1 MLAHGS
7 LMENKKKELQQQL
20 AEFDE
25 HLAALSAG
33 KGNTGKDDVPRAIR
47 DARLGDIDLAKISV
61 KGKGKERDDTGT
73 EQRTL
78 TDATKTP
85 ESQNPKAPT
94 KEEIAMAD
102 LKVRVEGPILKPGA
116 ERTLT
121 TIIPFLV

>member
-1 MLAHGS
+1 M
-7 LMENKKKELQQQL
+7 
-20 AEFDE
+20 
-25 HLAALSAG
+25 
-33 KGNTGKDDVPRAIR
+33 
-47 DARLGDIDLAKISV
+47 

-85 ESQNPKAPT
+85 ESQKPNQPT

-102 LKVRVEGPILKPGA
+102 VNARVEGPILKPRT

-121 TIIPFLV
+121 TNIIPFLV